1 MNTHIP
7 LQPAIPRRQHEMNY
21 VHPQSHPPQY
31 YQGYQH
37 PYPPQPF
44 PQQWYPP
51 PYQHM
56 GMPVP
61 RPYQHYPPMVN
72 NAPYPIPHRNPTPLQ
87 HRPQMPQHSPSTRS
101 IHSHQGVVSPAPSN
115 TSLNV
120 PAPIHNQVSH
130 PQISTPPPPPAS
142 IHRMPFY
149 PPVSLACPSCLGI
162 TC

>member
-1 MNTHIP
+1 MNTQIP
-7 LQPAIPRRQHEMNY
+7 LQPAIPRRQHEMNH
-21 VHPQSHPPQY
+21 VHPQSHPSQY

-37 PYPPQPF
+37 PYPHQPF

-72 NAPYPIPHRNPTPLQ
+72 NAPYPVPQRNPTPLQ
-87 HRPQMPQHSPSTRS
+87 HRPQMPHHSPSTPS
-101 IHSHQGVVSPAPSN
+101 IHSHQGVVSPARSN

-120 PAPIHNQVSH
+120 PPPVHNLIPH
-130 PQISTPPPPPAS
+130 PAASTPPPPPAS

-149 PPVSLACPSCLGI
+149 PPVSLACPSCSGI
-162 TC
+162 TY